1 MSVQAESGRLSPT
14 RSEANV
20 ITASEFDAAGVRA
33 PFALRCGAILI
44 DYIVL
49 AGIIVASTIIARI
62 LGGGARFSTSP
73 WNFAGFLIAVGATT
87 INFLVLPWT
96 RGYTVGKWATGLRIV
111 AKNGGPISV
120 SATLLRHLVGYPL
133 SALPLG
139 IGFLLAAFTR
149 RGRALH
155 DYLAGTMVIVD
166 N

>member
-1 MSVQAESGRLSPT
+1 MSVQVESSGMAPT
-14 RSEANV
+14 RSEANA
-20 ITASEFDAAGVRA
+20 ITASNFDAAGVRA
-33 PFALRCGAILI
+33 PFSLRCGAILI
-44 DYIVL
+44 DYILL

-62 LGGGARFSTSP
+62 LGGGARLSTSP
-73 WNFAGFLIAVGATT
+73 WNFAGVVIAVGATT

-111 AKNGGPISV
+111 GKNGGPISLG
-120 SATLLRHLVGYPL
+120 ATLLRHVVGYPL

-139 IGFLLAAFTR
+139 TGFLLAAFTR

-155 DYLAGTMVIVD
+155 DYLAGTMVVVD